1 VSTEKFNVT
10 ILYEN
15 MGQINTVTVK
25 YYCLLKIHLNCNM
38 NVLTDSALEQFQFFR
53 LPRDVL
59 NCLGKTVNS
68 FDA

>member
-1 VSTEKFNVT
+1 
-10 ILYEN
+10 
-15 MGQINTVTVK
+15 MGQINTVTVE

-38 NVLTDSALEQFQFFR
+38 NVLADSALEQFQIFR
-53 LPRDVL
+53 LAGDVL